1 MPFLRGRSVA
11 ASLLLLVLLAGCST
25 VSSWFESDKGG
36 KIDQRPAEEIYAEA
50 KDMLASS
57 SYDRAVKLY
66 EQLEAKYPY
75 GRYAQQAQLE
85 IAYAWYKA
93 QDPAQALAAIERF
106 IKLHP
111 NHPNVDYAYYLK
123 GLINFNDDQ
132 GFMGVIGQQDLTERD
147 PKAALESFNAFRE
160 LVTRFPDSQYAED
173 SRVRMAY
180 LVNAL
185 AQHEI
190 HVARYYQKRNAFLAA
205 ANRAQETIKSFPN
218 APVVEEALAIMIYSY
233 DQLGMKDLAADSRR
247 VLALNFPKSRFNSD
261 PAPAQRP
268 WWKIW

>member
-1 MPFLRGRSVA
+1 MPFLRARSVA
-11 ASLLLLVLLAGCST
+11 ASLLLSVSIAGCST

-36 KIDQRPAEEIYAEA
+36 KIDQRPAEEIYADA
-50 KDMLASS
+50 KDNLDSGT
-57 SYDRAVKLY
+57 YERAIKLF

-85 IAYAWYKA
+85 IAYAYYKA
-93 QDPAQALAAIERF
+93 QDAAQASAAIDRF

-123 GLINFNDDQ
+123 GLITFNEDQ
-132 GFMGVIGQQDLTERD
+132 GFVGVIGQQDLTERD
-147 PKAALESFNAFRE
+147 PKAALDSFQAFKE
-160 LVTRFPDSQYAED
+160 LVTRFPDSRYAED
-173 SRVRMAY
+173 ARVRMAY

-185 AQHEI
+185 AKHEI
-190 HVARYYQKRNAFLAA
+190 SVARYYQNRNAFLAA
-205 ANRAQETIKSFPN
+205 ANRAQTTIKNFPN
-218 APVVEEALAIMIYSY
+218 SPSVEDALAIMIYSY

-247 VLALNFPKSRFNSD
+247 VLALNYPQSRFIKD
-261 PAPAQRP
+261 ARPDARP

>member
-1 MPFLRGRSVA
+1 M
-11 ASLLLLVLLAGCST
+11 LVLVSLAGCST
-25 VSSWFESDKGG
+25 LTSWFESDKGG

-50 KDMLASS
+50 KELLESS
-57 SYDRAVKLY
+57 SYDRAVKLF

-123 GLINFNDDQ
+123 GLITFNEDQ
-132 GFMGVIGQQDLTERD
+132 GFMGLVGQQDLTERD
-147 PKAALESFNAFRE
+147 PKAALSSFDAFKE
-160 LVTRFPDSQYAED
+160 LVTRFPDSKYAED
-173 SRVRMAY
+173 GRVRMGY

-190 HVARYYQKRNAFLAA
+190 HVARYYQKRNAQLAA
-205 ANRAQETIKSFPN
+205 ANRAQATIKNYPN
-218 APVVEEALAIMIYSY
+218 SPAVEEALAIMINSY

-247 VLALNFPKSRFNSD
+247 VLALNFPKSRYIADAS
-261 PAPAQRP
+261 PAARP